1 MLHELIPDE
10 EHSVPTRQ
18 GSVHA
23 HEPAS
28 EVDERVDVHP
38 GTGGEGRQWRPT
50 LPSIVD
56 IWLETGDWFK
66 LTAIKT
72 NTNTLLRK
80 VGIEIYIYRTSK

>member
-18 GSVHA
+18 GGVHA

-38 GTGGEGRQWRPT
+38 G
-50 LPSIVD
+50 
-56 IWLETGDWFK
+56 LEERADSGD
-66 LTAIKT
+66 
-72 NTNTLLRK
+72 
-80 VGIEIYIYRTSK
+80 

>member
-18 GSVHA
+18 GGVHA

-38 GTGGEGRQWRPT
+38 G
-50 LPSIVD
+50 
-56 IWLETGDWFK
+56 LEERADSGDQHYPQKWTFDLK
-66 LTAIKT
+66 Q
-72 NTNTLLRK
+72 
-80 VGIEIYIYRTSK
+80 EIGSS